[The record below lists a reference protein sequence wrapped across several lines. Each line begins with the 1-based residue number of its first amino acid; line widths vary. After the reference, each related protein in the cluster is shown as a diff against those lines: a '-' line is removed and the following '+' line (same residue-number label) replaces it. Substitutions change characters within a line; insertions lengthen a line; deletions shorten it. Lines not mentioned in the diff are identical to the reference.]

1 MRTVP
6 LAWTAL
12 ETARQQKV
20 ALLFHIW
27 ICRDAYSGGLTAGK
41 VTPPVGWGSWTY
53 STGFQ
58 GNVTFTDV
66 ANYAQDWQSANSGNP
81 ITRTYAPAA
90 IECDA
95 SQVFRKEDT
104 TLDPHDITLQVD
116 PSLEPFADYVNR
128 SWPLRFGITIYK
140 VHRNGNAVATVDN
153 GSGTQVPVVDVLF
166 VGYLNADDTLELN
179 SAGLELTIDPST
191 GTGGAK
197 AKLTTQWDHVFKKL
211 DRLVPR
217 PVFSIQCPKMVYST
231 GFGAAVDCNADMP
244 SNQVT
249 GTVVQMNGMV
259 ISAIEWGALPNA
271 FFAQGM
277 IVYTAIDPVSGLEF
291 TFTFDVVA
299 SAQRGSSPTYGDL
312 QIMGV
317 IGTPPLVTIGTIV
330 QAYKGCNRNRND
342 GTTNSC
348 MIGFIPA
355 GSQTA
360 SEAWSSAAA
369 YVPGNIVNYG
379 GSVYLCLVAN
389 TNVAPTTLAPDWELT
404 FTPGT
409 LRVSLQLFQT
419 PSGGSNEQNPT
430 GCYVY
435 ITATELWIVYYRDN
449 PNQIGNITIG
459 VANGGSGTP
468 FDSTSTPALAWTVNG
483 GTIVSNQFP
492 LANAS
497 ASGPPAQAGYKIT
510 LSNSGATA
518 DIHQQPTACNGYVA
532 IIHCSGGSPANF
544 DFTVGWVDSGGTPV
558 TIGNLENFGGADIP
572 IEHPSLET
580 ANQ

>member
-12 ETARQQKV
+12 ETARERQV

-27 ICRDAYSGGLTAGK
+27 ICRDAYSNGSTAGK

-58 GNVTFTDV
+58 GNVNFTDV

-90 IECDA
+90 IEFDA

-128 SWPLRFGITIYK
+128 AWPLRFGITIYK

-191 GTGGAK
+191 ATGGAR

-249 GTVVQMNGMV
+249 GTVAQMNGMV

-277 IVYTAIDPVSGLEF
+277 IVYAAIDPVSGLEF

-348 MIGFIPA
+348 MLGFIPA
-355 GSQTA
+355 GTI
-360 SEAWSSAAA
+360 AAL
-369 YVPGNIVNYG
+369 PG
-379 GSVYLCLVAN
+379 
-389 TNVAPTTLAPDWELT
+389 T
-404 FTPGT
+404 FSPGT
-409 LRVSLQLFQT
+409 LRVSLELFQT
-419 PSGGSNEQNPT
+419 PSGGSNEQNPAS
-430 GCYVY
+430 CYVY
-435 ITATELWIVYYRDN
+435 ITATELWIIYNRDN
-449 PNQIGNITIG
+449 GNQIGNIAIG

-468 FDSTSTPALAWTVNG
+468 FDSASSPALAWTVKG
-483 GTIVSNQFP
+483 STIVSNQFP

-497 ASGPPAQAGYKIT
+497 ASGPPAQTGYHISLT
-510 LSNSGATA
+510 DSGATTQ
-518 DIHQQPTACNGYVA
+518 ITQKPTAANGYTA
-532 IIHCSGGSPANF
+532 IIKCPGGSPANF
-544 DFTVGWVDSGGTPV
+544 DFTLGWIANTGTPV
-558 TIGNLENFGGADIP
+558 TIGNLSNFGGADIP